1 MPTGLSLAP
10 WNRPYKSNSEV
21 YKYNLLL
28 VNPATLLTMKS
39 YHQPHGKDGDTSL
52 QAPTQI
58 IMYLWPRVPSFE
70 MLALRAWKREDIC
83 QWTKMKLKPAL
94 RNLPHRFPGQTIRAS
109 LGCALTLCIM
119 ILCSTL
125 IFVSIFKIWG
135 IFFVS
140 FIQFNVFFKTLINKT
155 YSFVC
160 GGGRYRHRGFLFI
173 TG

>member
-1 MPTGLSLAP
+1 
-10 WNRPYKSNSEV
+10 
-21 YKYNLLL
+21 
-28 VNPATLLTMKS
+28 
-39 YHQPHGKDGDTSL
+39 
-52 QAPTQI
+52 
-58 IMYLWPRVPSFE
+58 
-70 MLALRAWKREDIC
+70 
-83 QWTKMKLKPAL
+83 MKLKPAL

-160 GGGRYRHRGFLFI
+160 VCGGGTDTGGFCSLQDNVPGRKEDERGAVFGLHPGYCDSGTLQLLCCQRRCQKFSF
-173 TG
+173 